1 MTATWVLRWDTDGE
15 EKPRVMHGIDRG
27 SSGASVFETGSGDF
41 VVFDGYLFDRT
52 ELGTRPDNPD
62 AALVAGA
69 YQRWGEAL
77 FDKLRGAFTIVIW
90 DDQRRTLSV
99 GRDAMGLNPCFY
111 SWDGRVF
118 LMSSSLDA
126 LLAQPGADRSVDR
139 VVMAEFLQNTL
150 ATHQI
155 HETFYEK
162 IRRIPAAHALRLKR
176 GNFEIRR
183 YWDPVP
189 PGFAWASREEAA
201 QFQSVLGR
209 AVSRC
214 VAAGADCLA
223 LSGGLDSIGLAVLA
237 AEQSLGKPSLHA
249 VSMRH
254 INPPRD
260 EGPIQVAVTN
270 VLGMPL
276 LQRTAEET
284 LGGQSLVGGAFA
296 LSSTS
301 NCPVLSIW
309 QPKYAGLLRE
319 AADLGLEGLMMGTG
333 GDEMLAVDL
342 NYATDCLAAGDVRGL
357 WRFYQACRQTF
368 PFSGRQVARTVFWHG
383 AIWPATKRLVAS
395 TLRRLSPE
403 GEQWLRQVRRRRAAL
418 RPWLARADAAL
429 TTTLQERFCHPFPI
443 ELAPGERSYVRA
455 IRRLPQMPLLQLQME
470 QGALLM
476 RNLGFALFLPYFD
489 RDVVELLLRMRPED
503 LIHGGYHKA
512 PLRRLIAE
520 RLPMIETR
528 VKKISYAW
536 NADQELRTHGRAMWR
551 EFGGPTALDR
561 LGLVRSDLVNAFMEE
576 YFAGRRE
583 DGLQAWLFLSAEM
596 WLRAR
601 AGEPSVPAPGR
612 FQV

>member
-1 MTATWVLRWDTDGE
+1 MSGVDGA
-15 EKPRVMHGIDRG
+15 
-27 SSGASVFETGSGDF
+27 SSGAASVFETGSGDF

-52 ELGTRPDNPD
+52 ELGTRSSDSD

-77 FDKLRGAFTIVIW
+77 FDKLRGAFALGIW
-90 DDQRRTLSV
+90 DSERRMLCV

-111 SWDGRVF
+111 CWDGRVF

-126 LLAQPGADRSVDR
+126 LLAQAEVDRTIDR

-150 ATHQI
+150 TTHQI

-162 IRRIPAAHALRLKR
+162 VRRLPAAHALRLKGGR
-176 GNFEIRR
+176 VEVRR

-189 PGFAWASREEAA
+189 PGFAWASAEEAE
-201 QFQSVLGR
+201 QFPSVLGR
-209 AVSRC
+209 AVGRC
-214 VAAGADCLA
+214 LVAGADCLA

-237 AEQSLGKPSLHA
+237 AEQSLGKRPLHA

-254 INPPRD
+254 TNPPRD
-260 EGPIQVAVTN
+260 EGPVQVAVARA
-270 VLGMPL
+270 LGMPL
-276 LQRTAEET
+276 MQRTAEET
-284 LGGQSLVGGAFA
+284 LGDQSLVSGAFA
-296 LSSTS
+296 LSAAS

-309 QPKYAGLLRE
+309 QAKYAGLLRD

-342 NYATDCLAAGDVRGL
+342 HYATDCLAAGDVRGL
-357 WRFYQACRQTF
+357 WRFYQACRRTF
-368 PFSGRQVARTVFWHG
+368 PFAGRHVIRTVLWHG
-383 AIWPATKRLVAS
+383 ALWPATKRLVAS
-395 TLRRLSPE
+395 ALRRLSPE
-403 GEQWLRQVRRRRAAL
+403 GEQWIRQVRRRRAAL
-418 RPWLARADAAL
+418 RPWLSRADTALAA
-429 TTTLQERFCHPFPI
+429 TLQARFCHPVPTP
-443 ELAPGERSYVRA
+443 LAPGESSYVGA

-470 QGALLM
+470 QGTMLM

-489 RDVVELLLRMRPED
+489 RDVVELLLRVRPED

-512 PLRRLIAE
+512 PLRRLIAS
-520 RLPMIETR
+520 RLPAIETR
-528 VKKISYAW
+528 VKKVSYGW
-536 NADQELRTHGRAMWR
+536 NADLELRTHGRAMWR

-561 LGLVRSDLVNAFMEE
+561 LGLVRSDLVNAYMDE

-596 WLRAR
+596 WLRER
-601 AGEPSVPAPGR
+601 SGR